1 MSEQKPL
8 EIAYVSYGDSADA
21 MAASGVPHYLRQ
33 GFTGVAAARISP
45 VSARPGIVARLAAK
59 LLSFRP
65 RRADWERN
73 YLHGSVLPRMRSRLR
88 TRRLRRLAPDA
99 DVVLHVRTW
108 YSAISVPYASFID
121 ATVTMV
127 RGYDDTWDLSD
138 KQFAAETRIEG
149 DFYRRAL
156 VVYTASRA
164 ASQSLIDD
172 YGVAPERIVQV
183 GAGRTLRGLTELSGE
198 RIAERIRVPNILF
211 VGKDPVRKGLPEL
224 LEAFSEIRGEFPKA
238 TLTIVGPEVERPEY
252 SEPGVHWH
260 GLVAD
265 KERVS
270 EFYAAASVFVLPAH
284 RESYGLVV
292 PEAMSF
298 GLPCVVSSTGELPYL
313 VEDGVDGAVLAEVD
327 ATHIASSIR
336 EILSD
341 RTSYAELASA
351 AYAKSGRF
359 DWTHIAQTMTD
370 DMAERLRSGRE
381 GESRTR

>member
-1 MSEQKPL
+1 MSEQKRL

-33 GFTGVAAARISP
+33 GFAGVADARIAP
-45 VSARPGIVARLAAK
+45 VSARPGAVARLVAK

-73 YLHGSVLPRMRSRLR
+73 YLHGTVLPRMRSRLR

-108 YSAISVPYASFID
+108 YSPIPLPYASFID

-127 RGYDDTWDLSD
+127 RGYDETWDLSD
-138 KQFAAETRIEG
+138 KQFAAEIRVEG

-156 VVYTASRA
+156 VVYSASRA
-164 ASQSLIDD
+164 ATQSLIED
-172 YGVAPERIVQV
+172 YGVAPGRIVLV
-183 GAGRTLRGLTELSGE
+183 GAGRTLRGLPELSEE
-198 RIAERIRVPNILF
+198 RIAERFRAPNILF

-224 LEAFSEIRGEFPKA
+224 LEAFSEIRGEFPEA
-238 TLTIVGPEVERPEY
+238 TLTIVGPDVERPEY
-252 SEPGVHWH
+252 SAPGVHWH

-270 EFYAAASVFVLPAH
+270 EFYSSASVFVLPAH

-313 VEDGVDGAVLAEVD
+313 VEDGVDGAVLAEID
-327 ATHIASSIR
+327 AAHIASSIR
-336 EILSD
+336 ETLSD
-341 RTSYAELASA
+341 RASYAELASA
-351 AYAKSGRF
+351 AYAKSRKF
-359 DWTHIAQTMTD
+359 DWTHIAQTMTED
-370 DMAERLRSGRE
+370 LAARLRSSPE
-381 GESRTR
+381 GGKR